1 MAGRSGASQPN
12 EQSAEIFA
20 TEQRFVEDSSPPLV
34 WRRPSEHDADRLGD
48 SLDGVI
54 TLESQA
60 ERFEIAGAGARRG
73 VILHKLM
80 EELLTGELADE
91 LSASVA
97 RADYLLDQLTPGTED
112 DRARPDPNEMGA
124 AAIRTLALPEI
135 AELRPHLRPEIPVWG
150 TDGDVLVA
158 GRADAL
164 AISDQGVDAAIDWK
178 SDVNPTLAVRK
189 AHAQQLRDYLSATH
203 ANRGAVVYLT
213 SGEIVWVGN
222 DDDD

>member
-1 MAGRSGASQPN
+1 
-12 EQSAEIFA
+12 
-20 TEQRFVEDSSPPLV
+20 
-34 WRRPSEHDADRLGD
+34 
-48 SLDGVI
+48 
-54 TLESQA
+54 
-60 ERFEIAGAGARRG
+60 
-73 VILHKLM
+73 
-80 EELLTGELADE
+80 
-91 LSASVA
+91 
-97 RADYLLDQLTPGTED
+97 
-112 DRARPDPNEMGA
+112 MGA

>member
-1 MAGRSGASQPN
+1 MIERGPIPTKWGRLQFG
-12 EQSAEIFA
+12 
-20 TEQRFVEDSSPPLV
+20 
-34 WRRPSEHDADRLGD
+34 RL
-48 SLDGVI
+48 LCP
-54 TLESQA
+54 
-60 ERFEIAGAGARRG
+60 
-73 VILHKLM
+73 KLRSCG
-80 EELLTGELADE
+80 LI
-91 LSASVA
+91 S
-97 RADYLLDQLTPGTED
+97 DQK
-112 DRARPDPNEMGA
+112 
-124 AAIRTLALPEI
+124 
-135 AELRPHLRPEIPVWG
+135 IPVWG